1 LLNCDW
7 VYLLSI
13 KRMPSKSDRWSAYLN
28 HSQLAPSAKLLA
40 ISIVETARPGREGLR
55 PGQTGRLPGRTG
67 TWTGR
72 LFQSSRTRPD
82 DRLGSVGD
90 MKLCHDVGNVV
101 PHGLGCQCELG
112 GDRGV
117 VVTSRD
123 HGQDLTLPI
132 R

>member
-1 LLNCDW
+1 LRLGVLTLHKTNALEIGPL
-7 VYLLSI
+7 VGITSI
-13 KRMPSKSDRWSAYLN
+13 TPNLPRVQS
-28 HSQLAPSAKLLA
+28 LLA

-67 TWTGR
+67 TWTGG

-82 DRLGSVGD
+82 DRLGPVGD

>member
-1 LLNCDW
+1 LLIATGCT
-7 VYLLSI
+7 YSI
-13 KRMPSKSDRWSAYLN
+13 KGMPRNRTIGRHTSITPNLPRVQS
-28 HSQLAPSAKLLA
+28 LLA
-40 ISIVETARPGREGLR
+40 ISIVETARPGREGLG
-55 PGQTGRLPGRTG
+55 PGQTGRLPGRIG
-67 TWTGR
+67 TRTGR

-101 PHGLGCQCELG
+101 PHSLGCQCELG

-117 VVTSRD
+117 VVTSRH
-123 HGQDLTLPI
+123 HGQDLTLAI